1 MTWLVVNRETGVVVS
16 RWLEPGEAVEDK
28 QRRDAMYAYVEPVS
42 LLDVLYEAV
51 GDSDEE
57 GAR

>member
-1 MTWLVVNRETGVVVS
+1 MTWLVVNRETGIVVS
-16 RWLEPGEAVEDK
+16 RWLEPDDAVEDK
-28 QRRDAMYAYVEPVS
+28 ERRDAMYAYVEPVS

-51 GDSDEE
+51 GETDEE

>member
-1 MTWLVVNRETGVVVS
+1 MTWLVVNRETGIVVS

-28 QRRDAMYAYVEPVS
+28 QRRDAMYEYVEPVS
-42 LLDVLYEAV
+42 MLDVLYEGV
-51 GDSDEE
+51 GETDDE